1 MALLGGRDDART
13 GGGGRMRGVGDDSV
27 QLEWV
32 KRSSESMQRPTQEC
46 GGLLASID
54 FTRHVHSNAMVPT
67 QDIRKSDEVIVKR
80 RNVVARSSG
89 LGGQI
94 TIQEIESCYGKAI
107 QSI

>member
-1 MALLGGRDDART
+1 
-13 GGGGRMRGVGDDSV
+13 
-27 QLEWV
+27 
-32 KRSSESMQRPTQEC
+32 
-46 GGLLASID
+46 
-54 FTRHVHSNAMVPT
+54 MVPT